1 MTVKVYVIAKV
12 TRAFSELPSIVLSTI
27 VLIAIVPLSMK
38 SSYSIIRFYL
48 RIINKL
54 QSVMKITY
62 NTSSYSE

>member
-48 RIINKL
+48 RIISKL
-54 QSVMKITY
+54 QSAMKIT
-62 NTSSYSE
+62 